1 MSGRSLLDDAALEI
15 IRACR
20 ARIVEAVMPIIEG
33 VADDLIEEGHAEVL
47 VCQAQVS
54 AVAEML
60 GHSILDLSAPADA
73 PALWQ
78 HTAELVSEFVATNA
92 AIEADVAAGTRP
104 AFGAMI
110 Q

>member
-1 MSGRSLLDDAALEI
+1 MSRGLLDAAALEI

-20 ARIVEAVMPIIEG
+20 QRIVEAIMPMIEG
-33 VADDLIEEGHAEVL
+33 IADDLIEEGHAEVL

-60 GHSILDLSAPADA
+60 GHSILDLCAPAEA

-78 HTAELVSEFVATNA
+78 QTADMVGQFVATNA
-92 AIEADVAAGTRP
+92 AIEADVAAGTRT

>member
-1 MSGRSLLDDAALEI
+1 VSRGLLDDAALEI

-20 ARIVEAVMPIIEG
+20 QRIVDEVMPQIEY
-33 VADDLIEEGHAEVL
+33 VVDQLIFEGHAEVL

-60 GHSILDLSAPADA
+60 GHSILDLCEPADA
-73 PALWQ
+73 PKLWRE
-78 HTAELVSEFVATNA
+78 TAELVGQFVDTNA

-104 AFGAMI
+104 PVGAMV

>member
-1 MSGRSLLDDAALEI
+1 MSRGLLDDAALEI

-20 ARIVEAVMPIIEG
+20 QRIVDAVMPVIEG

-60 GHSILDLSAPADA
+60 GHSILDLCNLADA
-73 PALWQ
+73 VTLWQ
-78 HTAELVSEFVATNA
+78 HTAELVGQFVATNA
-92 AIEADVAAGTRP
+92 AVEAEVAAGTRP

>member
-1 MSGRSLLDDAALEI
+1 VSRGLLDDVALEI

-20 ARIVEAVMPIIEG
+20 ARIVDAVMPIIEG

-54 AVAEML
+54 AVGEML
-60 GHSILDLSAPADA
+60 GHSILDLCEPADA
-73 PALWQ
+73 PKLWQ
-78 HTAELVSEFVATNA
+78 ETAALVGQFVETNA
-92 AIEADVAAGTRP
+92 AIEADVAAGARP
-104 AFGAMI
+104 PVGVMV